1 MDVKDQRIAELET
14 LLQAALEEIARLRA
28 HIVALEKKLNKNS
41 ANSSKP
47 PSSDIVKPPKPRKDK
62 PRRKR
67 KIGAQ
72 KGHKPHLRKPFDE
85 SQVDQIIELS
95 LDACPKCGGNLVT
108 TNEPPKTHQQVELV
122 DKPFLVTEFQ
132 QPWYWC
138 DHCQCFHAAEL
149 PPEIRKSGLF
159 GPKLIAL
166 TAYLKGMTNYELQ
179 ITKAIHNS

>member
-1 MDVKDQRIAELET
+1 MKVFYKVVKK
-14 LLQAALEEIARLRA
+14 
-28 HIVALEKKLNKNS
+28 V
-41 ANSSKP
+41 
-47 PSSDIVKPPKPRKDK
+47 
-62 PRRKR
+62 
-67 KIGAQ
+67 
-72 KGHKPHLRKPFDE
+72 
-85 SQVDQIIELS
+85 
-95 LDACPKCGGNLVT
+95 KCGGNLVT

-166 TAYLKGMTNYELQ
+166 TAYLKGRGHMSYKTVQQFFFDTYLSDLMEIMRQRQMLDLDQTGQKVESVTFTELIWDDGEIFDDEWLDFSEQ
-179 ITKAIHNS
+179 PEEADFWSGLFDDDPLVSCPLPLA